1 MSKAMELLLNALF
14 PPKCAFCSVRLPIRQ
29 RICVCAECSDKL
41 PYCRTEK
48 RCSHCGKPA
57 ESGGM
62 CKACLLRRNYT
73 AGITSPFVYKERAKD
88 AVVAFK
94 KRDNAYRGRT
104 LSLFVAE
111 MVRYDFGGVDFDG
124 VVSVPPR
131 RSRMNEEKYDQAECL
146 ARHTA
151 RRLGLTYYPNVMRQ
165 VGDMQKQSTL
175 SHDARFDN
183 VRGGFAVRR
192 PDRIKGKTLL
202 LIDDV
207 CTTGATLEECARV
220 LRESGAHRV
229 YAATI
234 ATTLL

>member
-1 MSKAMELLLNALF
+1 MSKTKELLLNILF
-14 PPKCAFCSVRLPIRQ
+14 PPKCVFCSARLPISQ
-29 RICVCAECSDKL
+29 RIYVCAECFDGL
-41 PYCRTEK
+41 PYCREEK
-48 RCSHCGKPA
+48 RCSHCGKPS
-57 ESGGM
+57 EGGGM
-62 CKACLLRRNYT
+62 CKACILKRNYT
-73 AGITSPFVYKERAKD
+73 ERITSPFVYKEQAKD

-94 KRDNAYRGRT
+94 KKNNAYRGRT
-104 LSLFVAE
+104 LALFVAE
-111 MVRYDFGGVDFDG
+111 MVRYDFGGVEFDG

-146 ARHTA
+146 ARCTA
-151 RRLGLTYYPNVMRQ
+151 RRLGLKYYPNVMRQ
-165 VGDMQKQSTL
+165 TGNMKKQSTL

-220 LRESGAHRV
+220 LREGGAHRV